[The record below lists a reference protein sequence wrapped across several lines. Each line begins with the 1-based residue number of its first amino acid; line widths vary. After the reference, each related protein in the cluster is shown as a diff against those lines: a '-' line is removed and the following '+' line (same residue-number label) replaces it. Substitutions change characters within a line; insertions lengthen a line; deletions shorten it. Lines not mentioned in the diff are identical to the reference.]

1 MGLNLWPHPA
11 GARVCTPGTGVSLSA
26 AMPQAGLTADC
37 PWRPWSAISCWTTAG
52 GTLPRRHPGRCGH
65 RVSCCPPSPAYTYRL
80 QRGMNLYNNRLCL
93 RPGRPFLIVP
103 AHECPRGGAGRCS
116 TRWAIRAAR
125 CPCCCCLFGLCAPP
139 AARRALP
146 VRPSCPAPPC
156 AGIAHIAAHQ
166 RPAPPADYLVRFGP
180 RPRRSSTWAPTGVI
194 ALGFL
199 LCTGGDLN
207 GPNLGCHPDHLG
219 LLGPMASTRAT
230 CSL

>member
-103 AHECPRGGAGRCS
+103 AHECPRGGAGRAVPAGPS
-116 TRWAIRAAR
+116 GR
-125 CPCCCCLFGLCAPP
+125 P
-139 AARRALP
+139 AARAAAVFSGYAPLLLLAGLFLCGPAAQRRP
-146 VRPSCPAPPC
+146 VRVSR
-156 AGIAHIAAHQ
+156 ILL
-166 RPAPPADYLVRFGP
+166 RTSGP
-180 RPRRSSTWAPTGVI
+180 RPQRTTWYGSAP
-194 ALGFL
+194 A
-199 LCTGGDLN
+199 
-207 GPNLGCHPDHLG
+207 PDAHQHG
-219 LLGPMASTRAT
+219 RQRA
-230 CSL
+230 